1 MLWMVYCIKML
12 LFAPYM
18 RDVMANC
25 CICKDNPGTI
35 RIKDGNPDYRGKPVC
50 KVCQR
55 YRRLLMETR

>member
-1 MLWMVYCIKML
+1 ML
-12 LFAPYM
+12 LFTLRM
-18 RDVMANC
+18 RGTMAAC
-25 CICKDNPGTI
+25 CICKENPGTI